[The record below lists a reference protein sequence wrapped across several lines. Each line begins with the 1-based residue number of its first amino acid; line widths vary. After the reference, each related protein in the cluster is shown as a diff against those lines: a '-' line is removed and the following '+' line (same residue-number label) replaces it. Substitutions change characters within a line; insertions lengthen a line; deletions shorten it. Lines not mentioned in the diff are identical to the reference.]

1 MRKNIAMKKYDTS
14 TSPIDENGITWAES
28 FRIAGRAKRLR
39 ERCGLTQAEA
49 ARKIGNISEGYIS
62 KLETGKRKFTLA
74 ILYKLAAAYEADVSE
89 FLGSTEIDDAGSYK
103 KQMATKIYESM
114 NKEMRDSWSTIGN
127 MLLDL
132 YQKGFDDG
140 RGSVDGRLRSAA
152 ADESSRYD

>member
-1 MRKNIAMKKYDTS
+1 MRKNIAMKYDTS
-14 TSPIDENGITWAES
+14 ISPIDENGITWAES

-74 ILYKLAAAYEADVSE
+74 ILYKLAAAYETDVSE
-89 FLGSTEIDDAGSYK
+89 FLGSTEIGDAGSYK

-114 NKEMRDSWSTIGN
+114 NKEMRDSWSTIGS